1 MSAKRKNVFSRMRR
15 YPADGW
21 VAGVCA
27 GLAAHFDWNAKL
39 LRVLFLLGLIFSGF
53 FPVGVAYC
61 LLWYLMDEAPGRA
74 PAGDEDEDLQTGG
87 VNPASGRPYRA
98 PATMSDVKARFA
110 RLEER
115 LNHME
120 ESVTSNDYELR
131 RELRKLE
138 S

>member
-1 MSAKRKNVFSRMRR
+1 MSIKGRTVFSRMRR

-39 LRVLFLLGLIFSGF
+39 LRVLFVVGLLFSGF
-53 FPVGVAYC
+53 FPVGLAYC
-61 LLWYLMDEAPGRA
+61 LLWYLMDEASGRA
-74 PAGDEDEDLQTGG
+74 PDRQEAD
-87 VNPASGRPYRA
+87 ASPSSYGSSA
-98 PATMSDVKARFA
+98 PPPTMTDVKTRFT

-115 LNHME
+115 LRNIE
-120 ESVTSNDYELR
+120 ESVTSSDFELR